1 MTEDDRYMSIGSFIA
16 PAFYRFPLDAI
27 WDMAE
32 QEKFFRRDIG
42 MAVFRT
48 ERVA

>member
-1 MTEDDRYMSIGSFIA
+1 MTEQDRYMSIGPFVE

-27 WDMAE
+27 WDAA
-32 QEKFFRRDIG
+32 QQDHFYGFKT
-42 MAVFRT
+42 MAVFRV